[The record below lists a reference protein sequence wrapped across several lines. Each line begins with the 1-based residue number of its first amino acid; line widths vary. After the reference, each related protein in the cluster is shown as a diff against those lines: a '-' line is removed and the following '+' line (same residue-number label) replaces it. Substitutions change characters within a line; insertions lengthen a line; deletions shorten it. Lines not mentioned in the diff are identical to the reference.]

1 MALALVKS
9 ASQLREEHRVSRE
22 FVEQFGLRLQRG
34 GVSEI
39 CGAASSGKT
48 ALAVACLATLTHG
61 GEICAVVDV
70 SDSFNAEAARDN
82 GLLLE
87 NVLWIKC
94 GGDIEKS
101 FTVADYLV
109 QAKGFGAIWLNLN
122 FVPRRQLVQIP
133 SSFWYRFRT
142 GVGTGQTLLI
152 VTVREPL
159 LGSASSQSYTVA
171 RSRSVW
177 NGLGRFKLLR
187 EFFVDLNSRKPLS
200 TRPVLTRITQN
211 YV

>member
-9 ASQLREEHRVSRE
+9 AAQLREEQRFSRE
-22 FVEQFGLRLQRG
+22 FVEQFGLRLQRA

-48 ALAVACLATLTHG
+48 ALALAFLSTLTQN

-70 SDSFNAEAARDN
+70 SDAFNPESARDN
-82 GLLLE
+82 GLLLD

-94 GGDIEKS
+94 GGELEKA
-101 FTVADYLV
+101 FTVTDYLI

-122 FVPRRQLVQIP
+122 FVARHHLIHIP

-142 GVGTGQTLLI
+142 GVAAGQTMLI

-171 RSRSVW
+171 RARSVW
-177 NGLGRFKLLR
+177 NGVGRFKLLR
-187 EFFVDLNSRKPLS
+187 EFFVDLNSKKPMS
-200 TRPVLTRITQN
+200 AGSILTRITSN

>member
-9 ASQLREEHRVSRE
+9 ASQLREEQRVSRE

-48 ALAVACLATLTHG
+48 ALALAFLATLTQN

-70 SDSFNAEAARDN
+70 SDGFNPESAREN
-82 GLLLE
+82 GLMLE
-87 NVLWIKC
+87 NTLWIKC
-94 GGDIEKS
+94 GGELEKS
-101 FTVADYLV
+101 FTVTDYLV
-109 QAKGFGAIWLNLN
+109 QAKGFGAIWLNLSL
-122 FVPRRQLVQIP
+122 VPRQHLIHIP

-142 GVGTGQTLLI
+142 GVGTGQTMLI

-159 LGSASSQSYTVA
+159 LGSASSQSYTVSRA
-171 RSRSVW
+171 RSVW
-177 NGLGRFKLLR
+177 NGVGRFKLLR
-187 EFFVDLNSRKPLS
+187 EFFVDLNSKKPMS
-200 TRPVLTRITQN
+200 GGSVLTRITSN

>member
-9 ASQLREEHRVSRE
+9 ASQLREEQRVSRE
-22 FVEQFGLRLQRG
+22 FIDCHGLRLQRG

-39 CGAASSGKT
+39 CGSPSSGKS
-48 ALAVACLATLTHG
+48 ALTLAFLATLTQS

-70 SDSFNAEAARDN
+70 CDSFNAETARDN
-82 GLLLE
+82 GLLLD
-87 NVLWIKC
+87 NVLWLKC
-94 GGDIEKS
+94 GSDIEKA
-101 FTVADYLV
+101 FTVTDYLV

-122 FVPRRQLVQIP
+122 FVPRAQLVQIP
-133 SSFWYRFRT
+133 GSFWYRFRT
-142 GVGTGQTLLI
+142 GVGSGQTTLI

-159 LGSASSQSYTVA
+159 LGSASSQSYTVSRA
-171 RSRSVW
+171 RAIW

-187 EFFVDLNSRKPLS
+187 EFFIDLGSRKPLS
-200 TRPVLTRITQN
+200 TRPIMTRITSN